1 MSKPVNI
8 YFCGSIRGGRQDINY
23 YIPIVEHLKT
33 RGHVFTEVIADPTL
47 TKEGQ
52 CRSGWD
58 AVLKKQLVNTVLGL
72 VNHPYGIATTLF
84 AYILRMSC

>member
-1 MSKPVNI
+1 MSKPINI

-33 RGHVFTEVIADPTL
+33 RGHVLTEVIADPTL

-52 CRSGWD
+52 YRSEWD
-58 AVLKKQLVNTVLGL
+58 DVLKKQLVNTVLDL
-72 VNHPYGIATTLF
+72 VSHLYDITTTLF
-84 AYILRMSC
+84 AYVVRMSC